1 MKNNNLMAFCLFVLI
16 LMGVLYGM
24 RDTIISHIIDRYSN
38 KSDTVIVTKT
48 DTLWRDTTITKTDI
62 KLKYLKVVQTDTVY
76 DKQGNEIE
84 LVTDNK
90 TYQDTILC
98 GQDTINYQIHIS
110 GIKSR
115 LDSIN
120 LRLKKSEVIKTN
132 TIEVTKYIKDN
143 KRFSIGVQ
151 TGVGYGFKSKEIE
164 PYIGFGL
171 QLKI

>member
-1 MKNNNLMAFCLFVLI
+1 MKNNNLMAFCLFILI
-16 LMGVLYGM
+16 LMGVLYSA
-24 RDTIISHIIDRYSN
+24 RNTIINHIIDRYST
-38 KSDTVIVTKT
+38 KTDTIVTTKT
-48 DTLWRDTTITKTDI
+48 DTLWKDTTIVKTDT
-62 KLKYLKVVQTDTVY
+62 KLKYIKVVHTDTVY
-76 DKQGNEIE
+76 GKQGNEIE

-98 GQDTINYQIHIS
+98 GKDTIDYQIYIS

-143 KRFSIGVQ
+143 NRFSIGVQ
-151 TGVGYGFKSKEIE
+151 TGVGYGFKSKQIE

>member
-1 MKNNNLMAFCLFVLI
+1 MAFCLFILI
-16 LMGVLYGM
+16 LMGFLYGA
-24 RDTIISHIIDRYSN
+24 RNIIISHIIDRYSE
-38 KSDTVIVTKT
+38 KSDTVTVTKT
-48 DTLWRDTTITKTDI
+48 DTLWRDTTIVRTDT
-62 KLKYLKVVQTDTVY
+62 KLKYIKVVHTDTVY

-98 GQDTINYQIHIS
+98 GKDTINYQIHIS
-110 GIKSR
+110 GIRSR

-151 TGVGYGFKSKEIE
+151 TGVGYGFKSKEVE